1 MKKITSNIT
10 TKEEA
15 IKIVKEHIADFE
27 NIAQTVVFE
36 NGFNYAVNIEIGKF
50 DFPTKTY
57 GDVSFP
63 SGYYDALRV
72 KIGEAEGQNWWC
84 VMFPPL
90 CFVDVTSGIIP
101 EESKENL
108 EENLDSESYNLISNN
123 EDDIGLNIK
132 FKLIE
137 LFQNIGTKL
146 AKE

>member
-1 MKKITSNIT
+1 
-10 TKEEA
+10 
-15 IKIVKEHIADFE
+15 
-27 NIAQTVVFE
+27 
-36 NGFNYAVNIEIGKF
+36 
-50 DFPTKTY
+50 
-57 GDVSFP
+57 
-63 SGYYDALRV
+63 
-72 KIGEAEGQNWWC
+72 
-84 VMFPPL
+84 MFPPL

-137 LFQNIGTKL
+137 LFHNIGTKL